1 MDTLKFPLEFS
12 NGDAVKLTQ
21 GTRPYYEQLLS
32 LGLQTRI
39 GELPI
44 TPIYGVVD
52 PAFDA
57 GAQEQIIT
65 LVAQYFPELSIRKL
79 TETINPDTGEINFQI
94 TFDIVS

>member
-1 MDTLKFPLEFS
+1 MNTLKFPLEFS
-12 NGDAVKLTQ
+12 NGDAVRLTQ
-21 GTRPYYEQLLS
+21 GARPYYEQLLS

-79 TETINPDTGEINFQI
+79 TRINDPDTGQVNFQI
-94 TFDIVS
+94 TFDIVA